1 MCFLRNIIE
10 VCRNSSIGFD
20 ERVNADWLEI
30 VCTERRSE
38 NSGFLGLFDWRL
50 TDDEI

>member
-10 VCRNSSIGFD
+10 VFRKNSIGVN

-30 VCTERRSE
+30 VCTKRRSK